1 MRISKQNS
9 KTLLKHWTGKH
20 CKEGS
25 VRQPFTKSEL
35 TWVGS
40 PARGGPQNR
49 PGWGV
54 SGTGD
59 VRKRWQSQAASGLR
73 SRERLP
79 TGDRM
84 EDRAVRVGRW
94 WFTERMRACVAEARV
109 QRVQGGSQSSEPV
122 SESWLSHGEP
132 CSLGRE
138 ILCKETVF
146 IC

>member
-94 WFTERMRACVAEARV
+94 WFTERMRACAAEARV
-109 QRVQGGSQSSEPV
+109 
-122 SESWLSHGEP
+122 
-132 CSLGRE
+132 
-138 ILCKETVF
+138 
-146 IC
+146 